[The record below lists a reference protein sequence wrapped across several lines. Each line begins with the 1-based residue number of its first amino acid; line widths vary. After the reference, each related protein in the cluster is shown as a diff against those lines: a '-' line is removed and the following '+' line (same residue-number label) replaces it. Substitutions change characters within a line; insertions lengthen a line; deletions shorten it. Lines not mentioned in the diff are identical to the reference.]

1 MIAERRLQV
10 QNSPRQYQ
18 QQAPQALPQPF
29 YDPGYDLYR
38 TRSANSLEN
47 LSRPLD
53 PPLSSAIDPSLTDI
67 LRRPPVGAKT
77 PLPPASIALSNN
89 PRVQFNDNVRYN
101 EYTPNPR
108 SVPNVPVQQLH
119 TTPTTFGTSRQPVVD
134 NGFNFTEEQNKDLKS
149 LKAKEYQEELQ
160 RQVREKQMQK
170 QREKEE
176 KEKMDKKMLMET
188 MTYNPFG
195 RSGGGAPIKD
205 KEGNVVADL
214 SQVKSDSARFSPRD
228 IVPPQNQFAF
238 PAPNNPKG
246 SNEMLNLLFKSPQ
259 SPTTQQSFFGGG
271 FNTASNNNNNGDQ
284 SFARGGNG
292 IFGEG
297 KSDEKKKQE
306 EKYKAELQQ
315 QVFVMPF

>member
-1 MIAERRLQV
+1 LIAERRLQV

-18 QQAPQALPQPF
+18 QQAPQPLPPPS

-53 PPLSSAIDPSLTDI
+53 PPISSAIDPSLADI

-77 PLPPASIALSNN
+77 PLPPPPPTV
-89 PRVQFNDNVRYN
+89 PRVQFSDNVRYN
-101 EYTPNPR
+101 EYPPNPR
-108 SVPNVPVQQLH
+108 SVPNLPIQQFH
-119 TTPTTFGTSRQPVVD
+119 TAPTTTFGTSRQAAAD
-134 NGFNFTEEQNKDLKS
+134 NGFNFTEDQNKDLKS
-149 LKAKEYQEELQ
+149 MKAKEYQEELQ

-176 KEKMDKKMLMET
+176 KERTDKKMLMET
-188 MTYNPFG
+188 MNYNPFG

-205 KEGNVVADL
+205 KDGNVVADL
-214 SQVKSDSARFSPRD
+214 SQVKSDSARFSPRE
-228 IVPPQNQFAF
+228 IVPPQNQFNF
-238 PAPNNPKG
+238 PNPKG

-259 SPTTQQSFFGGG
+259 SPTTQQSFFGGAL
-271 FNTASNNNNNGDQ
+271 NSATNNNNNNNDQ
-284 SFARGGNG
+284 TFARGGNG

-306 EKYKAELQQ
+306 EKYKSELQQ
-315 QVFVMPF
+315 QVFTLRFSLH